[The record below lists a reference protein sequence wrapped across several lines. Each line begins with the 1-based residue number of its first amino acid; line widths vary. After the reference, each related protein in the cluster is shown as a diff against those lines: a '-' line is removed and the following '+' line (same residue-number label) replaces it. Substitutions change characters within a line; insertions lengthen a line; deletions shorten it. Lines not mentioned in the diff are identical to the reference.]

1 VRAIRVAELVLA
13 VTALVVLAPAREAR
27 AEEADPAPIREADAG
42 SDVRPYWRQ
51 NLFRRIWFD
60 QVPLLVTWW
69 PAELARPN
77 FSGPL
82 AATTVVALTSDWGE
96 NGGLDVSMERWIHES
111 CGGGCT
117 SASNALTT
125 LGNWPVLAAGMGI
138 AWWAG
143 ARAGNERLAEA
154 SSLGLEAL
162 ATTGLWNEALK
173 HLAARARP
181 PGGSLG
187 SFCNYGSPPPG
198 QEIGSFPSGHAQIAF
213 TVAAVYAGVYR
224 DRLWVAWVAYGA
236 ASMISLARVTLGR
249 HFPSD
254 VIVGGM
260 LGASIGRF
268 TVARARGEPNAGRAL
283 RLVQGWRPAVDPGRG
298 VYALYYVRA
307 W

>member
-1 VRAIRVAELVLA
+1 MVLVVAVLA
-13 VTALVVLAPAREAR
+13 VPAPGLEVR
-27 AEEADPAPIREADAG
+27 AGDADPAPPRRADAG
-42 SDVRPYWRQ
+42 PEVRPYWRQ

-60 QVPLLVTWW
+60 QRPLVVSWW
-69 PAELARPN
+69 PAELARPE

-82 AATTVVALTSDWGE
+82 AATTVFALTSDWGAD
-96 NGGLDVSMERWIHES
+96 GGLDVSMERWIHAS

-117 SASNALTT
+117 SVSHGLTS

-162 ATTGLWNEALK
+162 ATSGLWNEALK
-173 HLAARARP
+173 HLTARARP
-181 PGGSLG
+181 PGDSLG
-187 SFCNYGSPPPG
+187 SFWNYGPSPSG

-224 DRLWVAWVAYGA
+224 DRPSVAWLAYGT
-236 ASMISLARVTLGR
+236 ASLIALSRVALGR

-254 VIVGGM
+254 VVVGGI

-268 TVARARGEPNAGRAL
+268 TVARAHGDPRGGRMLGAL
-283 RLVQGWRPAVDPGRG
+283 GAWRPAIDPDRG
-298 VYALYYVRA
+298 TYALYWTRR